1 MNECWFWQLGLSVY
15 REIWRHSALVQSSL
29 HTLAKLSSL
38 VEVAVR
44 PSATPSDP
52 LRTWDLAFQRH
63 QSRIA
68 SFRSSVLGYSW
79 CYLFVAI
86 SGGWG
91 RCISGQAGLYDD
103 FVMLLDFNSLYP
115 SIIQDTAN
123 PHWGAVEG
131 PFHCSTSLVI
141 AMIMIAKTGSSNPEE
156 NVIFQALSLPGAQ
169 HLLHHCGPAWW
180 NCSCQDRKRGA
191 EFHMEYMEW
200 NGGLEEALRIDVA
213 LLGVLAGRILGCLS
227 RPSSLRRRMQ
237 TGWPKK
243 AFFRRLTIWNSTS
256 RAYSPQRGTWS
267 GGIGS
272 KIIIKILKSPNLWV
286 SSSPI
291 FEPRTVQ
298 VLRRLVDSR
307 RQVKAAMKTVRNP
320 GRFSWGNVW
329 DVPSIGA
336 NESHTVTPQIPSPGI
351 MVNKENHPKWPY
363 SRLVK
368 YYDLPRFL
376 EELKVPLKMLTDEGP

>member
-1 MNECWFWQLGLSVY
+1 M
-15 REIWRHSALVQSSL
+15 
-29 HTLAKLSSL
+29 
-38 VEVAVR
+38 
-44 PSATPSDP
+44 
-52 LRTWDLAFQRH
+52 
-63 QSRIA
+63 
-68 SFRSSVLGYSW
+68 
-79 CYLFVAI
+79 
-86 SGGWG
+86 
-91 RCISGQAGLYDD
+91 
-103 FVMLLDFNSLYP
+103 
-115 SIIQDTAN
+115 
-123 PHWGAVEG
+123 
-131 PFHCSTSLVI
+131 
-141 AMIMIAKTGSSNPEE
+141 MIAKTGISNPEK

-243 AFFRRLTIWNSTS
+243 AFFRRRTIWNSTS
-256 RAYSPQRGTWS
+256 KAYSPQRGTWS

-272 KIIIKILKSPNLWV
+272 KIIDRLDGLIMLNDVQNLSKSIKILKSPNLWV

-291 FEPRTVQ
+291 FEPHTVQ

-320 GRFSWGNVW
+320 GRFLWGNVW
-329 DVPSIGA
+329 DVPSIGV

-351 MVNKENHPKWPY
+351 MVNKGNHPQIGLIP
-363 SRLVK
+363 
-368 YYDLPRFL
+368 
-376 EELKVPLKMLTDEGP
+376 G